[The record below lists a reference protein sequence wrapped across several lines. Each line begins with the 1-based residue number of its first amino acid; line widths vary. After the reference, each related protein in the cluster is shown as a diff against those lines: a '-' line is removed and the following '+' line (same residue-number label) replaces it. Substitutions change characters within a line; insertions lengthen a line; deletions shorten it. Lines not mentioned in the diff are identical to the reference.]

1 MPHEAVVVVV
11 YEVNNKDSNP
21 ISIRIQY
28 TCRIYLIHQLVQHF
42 DQINN
47 MNNTNQVNR
56 LECLQNIQIFRLN
69 IRQLYLRHNK
79 NRKDIYL
86 AMVVPLF
93 TLRFIVLYL
102 SSSIS
107 KKKEMK
113 FFSLSTFYFYYW
125 IFFLFF
131 SMFFYLVIN
140 VIIVANIASH
150 LGHK

>member
-56 LECLQNIQIFRLN
+56 LECLRNIQIFRLN

-107 KKKEMK
+107 KKKK
-113 FFSLSTFYFYYW
+113 WSFSLCLLFTFIIGYFFF
-125 IFFLFF
+125 FFLCFF
-131 SMFFYLVIN
+131 I
-140 VIIVANIASH
+140 
-150 LGHK
+150 